1 MAYSINST
9 DSSFNLSVPDSGV
22 NIETSQTLI
31 GRNKTNYGS
40 LLAENTLH
48 QLESFAS
55 NTAPLPALAITGQL
69 WFSKSDSTL
78 RVYDGSN
85 WERTSAVEV
94 KATAPTSN
102 VTSGT
107 MYFDTKTDELLVYN
121 GGWNKALIPGGEVT
135 DAYTGLSSTGSASI
149 YGAQVETLFLTEAST
164 GKVKSVLALKYV
176 SNGTDNIGANTSTS
190 STVMGIISDHDA
202 FAIVNTDPYY
212 TELSNTSSVGVTIN
226 KGLTLRSDYSA
237 STVLA
242 AATAV
247 TANVSYAIDV
257 RAFNADPAVGN
268 PIASSGTQ
276 KAGRDLFGRWDNII
290 PDTDSSYTIG
300 NSTVKYSH
308 IYGDNVTVGPGDASG
323 GGLFISGSNVSL
335 GISTAPFNHAYI
347 TNLHVDGDTTFAS
360 GIQNFGTS
368 GSPVENLFAAN
379 ATFSGTAIS
388 STTPSAA
395 THITNKTYVDTEISS
410 AVSSTNVVR
419 TTGTQPNIAGAKT
432 FTSLLTGSAGVSD
445 GTMTM
450 SSGAITGGISASFT
464 GTVTA
469 TTFSGTA
476 TQAQYADLAEVYS
489 TDEEYPEGTVVKLGG
504 DKEVTQTTEGF
515 DNEVFGV
522 ISTNPA
528 YLMNKDA
535 EGQPIALQGRVP
547 VRVIGKIT
555 KGERLVSSD
564 IPGMAWALNSNDYDP
579 RQVIGRALE
588 AKADGES
595 GIIEAVIGVK

>member
-9 DSSFNLSVPDSGV
+9 DSSFNLSVPDGGV
-22 NIETSQTLI
+22 NSTYSQTLI

-55 NTAPLPALAITGQL
+55 NTAPSTPLTGQL
-69 WFSKSDSTL
+69 WFSKSDTTL

-85 WERTSAVEV
+85 WERTSTVEV

-149 YGAQVETLFLTEAST
+149 YGSQVETLYLTEAST

-176 SNGTDNIGANTSTS
+176 SNGTDNAGANTSTS
-190 STVMGIISDHDA
+190 STVMGVISDHDA

-212 TELSNTSSVGVTIN
+212 TELSNASSIGVTIN

-237 STVLA
+237 STILA

-247 TANVSYAIDV
+247 TANVSYAVNIQDY
-257 RAFNADPAVGN
+257 DPVSGN

-276 KAGRDLFGRWDNII
+276 KGGYDLFGNWQNLI
-290 PDTDSSYTIG
+290 PDTDSAYTIG
-300 NSTVKYSH
+300 NATVKYSH
-308 IYGDNVTVGPGDASG
+308 IYGQNMTVGPGDAS
-323 GGLFISGSNVSL
+323 
-335 GISTAPFNHAYI
+335 
-347 TNLHVDGDTTFAS
+347 AS
-360 GIQNFGTS
+360 GIFVDGSAVDLGATGSRFNKAWLKDLDVSGDVTFGAGTQNFGTS
-368 GSPVENLFAAN
+368 VAPIENMFAAN
-379 ATFSGTAIS
+379 VTFSGTAIS

-395 THITNKTYVDTEISS
+395 THITNKTYVDTEIAS
-410 AVSSTNVVR
+410 ATSSTNVVR
-419 TTGTQPNIAGAKT
+419 TTGTQASIAGAKT
-432 FTSLLTGSAGVSD
+432 FTNILTGSAGVSD

-476 TQAQYADLAEVYS
+476 TQAQYADLAEIYA
-489 TDEEYPEGTVVKLGG
+489 TDEDYPEGTVVKFGG

-515 DNEVFGV
+515 DNDVFGV
-522 ISTNPA
+522 ISTTPA

-547 VRVIGKIT
+547 VRVIGKIA

-564 IPGMAWALNSNDYDP
+564 IPGMAWALGSDDYDP
-579 RQVIGRALE
+579 RQVIGRSLE
-588 AKADGES
+588 EKEDGES

>member
-9 DSSFNLSVPDSGV
+9 DSSFNLSVPDGGV
-22 NIETSQTLI
+22 NSTYSQTLI

-55 NTAPLPALAITGQL
+55 NTAPSTPLTGQL
-69 WFSKSDSTL
+69 WFSKSDTTL

-85 WERTSAVEV
+85 WERTSTVEV

-149 YGAQVETLFLTEAST
+149 YGSQVETLYLTEAST

-176 SNGTDNIGANTSTS
+176 SNGTDNAGANTSTS
-190 STVMGIISDHDA
+190 STVMGVISDHDA

-212 TELSNTSSVGVTIN
+212 TELSNASSIGVTIN

-276 KAGRDLFGRWDNII
+276 KAGRDLLGNWQNLI

-300 NSTVKYSH
+300 NATVKYSH
-308 IYGDNVTVGPGDASG
+308 IYGDNMTVGPGDAS
-323 GGLFISGSNVSL
+323 
-335 GISTAPFNHAYI
+335 
-347 TNLHVDGDTTFAS
+347 AS
-360 GIQNFGTS
+360 GIFVSGSAVDLGATGSRFNKAWLKDLDVSGDVTFGAGTQNFGTS
-368 GSPVENLFAAN
+368 VAPIENMFAAN
-379 ATFSGTAIS
+379 VTFSGTAIS

-395 THITNKTYVDTEISS
+395 THITNKTYVDTEIAS
-410 AVSSTNVVR
+410 ATSSTNVVR
-419 TTGTQPNIAGAKT
+419 TTGTQASIAGAKT
-432 FTSLLTGSAGVSD
+432 FTNILTGSAGVSD

-476 TQAQYADLAEVYS
+476 TQAQYADLAEVYA
-489 TDEEYPEGTVVKLGG
+489 TDEDYPEGTVVKFGG

-515 DNEVFGV
+515 DNDVFGV
-522 ISTNPA
+522 ISTTPA

-547 VRVIGKIT
+547 VRVIGKIA

-564 IPGMAWALNSNDYDP
+564 IPGMAWALGSDDYDP
-579 RQVIGRALE
+579 RQVIGRSLE
-588 AKADGES
+588 EKEDGES